1 MKTNIKAL
9 EVINVLNLTYNWKFC
24 SRSSVKRFNLTVNLK
39 RVDEFSSSYCML
51 LSGVFLY

>member
-9 EVINVLNLTYNWKFC
+9 EVINVLNLTYNLKFC

-39 RVDEFSSSYCML
+39 RVHEFSSRYCML
-51 LSGVFLY
+51 LSVVFLY